1 MSIRFSERIGKRES
15 RKTIQV
21 DSMDS
26 ALVNSLWNVL
36 DHHIFQPM
44 IEERSHSIS
53 YSRFEGLFKGI
64 WFSFLKIPTDRMP
77 SDQFSLVNEI
87 RKLYFSWDYL
97 DKYDFIDF
105 VLGCGE
111 LPMHRESFLSDL
123 NFVLKREFSG
133 YRIIKGVLAP
143 ITSETEIKEIEK
155 AIENTSSQKKY
166 RSAGIHLDT
175 ALNKLADRG
184 SPDYRNSIKESISAI
199 ESVCKEI
206 ANNKK
211 ADLAMA
217 IKELKKTIA
226 VHPALEQGFL
236 KIYGYTS
243 DGDGIRH
250 ALTEA
255 PSLDQEDA
263 LFMFVAA
270 SAFINYLIAKDQK
283 VTQD

>member
-1 MSIRFSERIGKRES
+1 MSTRFSERIGKKES
-15 RKTIQV
+15 RKTIQI

-36 DHHIFQPM
+36 DYHIYQPL
-44 IEERSHSIS
+44 IHEETHSIS
-53 YSRFEGLFKGI
+53 YSRFEDLFKAI

-77 SDQFSLVNEI
+77 SDKFSLVNEM
-87 RKLYFSWDYL
+87 RRLYFSWDYL

-105 VLGCGE
+105 ILECRE
-111 LPMHRESFLSDL
+111 LPMHRENFVGDL

-143 ITSETEIKEIEK
+143 ITSETEINEIEK
-155 AIENTSSQKKY
+155 AIENTSSRKKY
-166 RSAGIHLDT
+166 RSAGIHLDA
-175 ALNKLADRG
+175 ALSKLADRG

-217 IKELKKTIA
+217 IKELKKTIS

-250 ALTEA
+250 ALTEE

-283 VTQD
+283 ITRD